1 MYPCSSCEDNTQLST
16 QSRLRTSD
24 VEAKGQDDQE
34 IVVDAKVK
42 AMWVDGTSPPS
53 RRKMT
58 FVQLGPSWAAAT
70 FRGSRAGRAD
80 SVSSVPASTMLFE
93 GFDPRYGPIYWVP
106 TSSRPL
112 YYSIRDKATTDP
124 SSQWTS
130 STLGPTACDDRGREE

>member
-80 SVSSVPASTMLFE
+80 SVSSVPASTMLFK
-93 GFDPRYGPIYWVP
+93 GFDPKVWIHLLGAHEF
-106 TSSRPL
+106 
-112 YYSIRDKATTDP
+112 KATLL
-124 SSQWTS
+124 QYK
-130 STLGPTACDDRGREE
+130 GQGYY

>member
-1 MYPCSSCEDNTQLST
+1 MRRQHPIVNAVKV
-16 QSRLRTSD
+16 RTSD

-53 RRKMT
+53 RCKKT

-80 SVSSVPASTMLFE
+80 SVSSVPASTMLSE

-130 STLGPTACDDRGREE
+130 STLGPSARGRGREE

>member
-1 MYPCSSCEDNTQLST
+1 M
-16 QSRLRTSD
+16 
-24 VEAKGQDDQE
+24 
-34 IVVDAKVK
+34 
-42 AMWVDGTSPPS
+42 
-53 RRKMT
+53 
-58 FVQLGPSWAAAT
+58 QLGPSWAAAT

-80 SVSSVPASTMLFE
+80 SVSSVPASTMLSE